1 MAAPTLAAAAPSPPV
16 AAADPVTAAAAAPAA
31 VRTAPTAPTVYVHVR
46 SQRERDRLQALTRT
60 LAARGIRVV
69 DVKVMSRGPSV
80 ADLRYF
86 RDKDKEMALKVQKA
100 LASAGVPVP
109 RLSRMNGF
117 ENSTRPGHFEA
128 WLSGDR
134 MPEPARRR

>member
-16 AAADPVTAAAAAPAA
+16 AAAASATATPSPAA
-31 VRTAPTAPTVYVHVR
+31 VRIAPAAPTVYVHVR

-60 LAARGIRVV
+60 LAGQGIRVV
-69 DVKVMSRGPSV
+69 DVKVMSKGPSV

-86 RDKDKEMALKVQKA
+86 RDEDRETALKVQKA

-117 ENSTRPGHFEA
+117 EGSTRPGHFEA
-128 WLSGDR
+128 WLSGDQ
-134 MPEPARRR
+134 MPEPVRRR